1 MFPVCLTNQALKVT
15 EEAMVLWKIIV
26 NDSDGFG
33 DWKLLIGVGLS
44 QVFKPKMTMT
54 NVLLGLVNC

>member
-1 MFPVCLTNQALKVT
+1 VT

-54 NVLLGLVNC
+54 NEVYIHLFC